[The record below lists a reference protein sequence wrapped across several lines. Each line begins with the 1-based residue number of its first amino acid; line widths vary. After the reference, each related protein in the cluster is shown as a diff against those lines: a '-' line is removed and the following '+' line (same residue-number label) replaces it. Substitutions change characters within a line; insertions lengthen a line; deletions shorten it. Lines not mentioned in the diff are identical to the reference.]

1 MSFVF
6 KYLFKKI
13 WGKPEETVTPPADE
27 TVTPPAN
34 ETVTPPADETVTPPA
49 NETVTPPA
57 NKTVTPPANKTVT
70 PPADE
75 AIIPPADE
83 AVIPPADEAV
93 IPPADETVTPPA
105 NETVTP
111 PANEIVTPPADEATL
126 ITTEDAAILTKTDED
141 EALLNLFYNYNT
153 NLDLTELLFK
163 ASEKSMLYTLK
174 IIAHIRKNKCGGSGN
189 FYRKTSDWLFHNH
202 ENQLIINME
211 IFLEKFGHWGD
222 LSHLP
227 SDSESY
233 KHYIKILSN
242 NLNADLDNVNNGPKV
257 RSACVTK
264 SFSSTANWVQQNKHI
279 WPDVAKCLGINMK
292 TLKKDYFKPL
302 TKNSSLEDD
311 ATIEIE
317 KSEQII
323 VFTLSH
329 HDIMMSAL
337 SDPCYDDIKCIEQSL
352 GTNA

>member
-13 WGKPEETVTPPADE
+13 WGKPEETVTSPANEAVIPPANEAVIPPANETVTPHADE
-27 TVTPPAN
+27 TVTPPTDETVKPPGN
-34 ETVTPPADETVTPPA
+34 ETVTPPADETVTPSG
-49 NETVTPPA
+49 NE
-57 NKTVTPPANKTVT
+57 TVT

-75 AIIPPADE
+75 A
-83 AVIPPADEAV
+83 VI
-93 IPPADETVTPPA
+93 
-105 NETVTP
+105 P

-227 SDSESY
+227 SDSESF

-242 NLNADLDNVNNGPKV
+242 NLNADLDNVNNEKPI
-257 RSACVTK
+257 
-264 SFSSTANWVQQNKHI
+264 SSTANWVQQNKHI
-279 WPDVAKCLGINMK
+279 WPDIAKCLGINMK

-302 TKNSSLEDD
+302 TKNLSLEDD
-311 ATIEIE
+311 ATIEME

-323 VFTLSH
+323 VFNLSH